1 MGQLMTYEVGQE
13 VPPVRKKIA
22 QERITLFEISGGY
35 VTPTIHTDP
44 EASKK
49 TTGLDKPMASGRM
62 SLSFATECL
71 RRFFGEDVY
80 NRSGMVDL
88 RFVRPVR
95 DGDTVT
101 VTGTISRI
109 VPEANGRRI
118 TVELSLHNQ
127 NGDKTAVGHG
137 AAIVPSGFFP
147 PDRESANGL

>member
-1 MGQLMTYEVGQE
+1 MGRLTTYEVGQA
-13 VPPVRKKIA
+13 VPPVQKKIA
-22 QERITLFEISGGY
+22 QGRITLFEFSGGY

-49 TTGLDKPMASGRM
+49 TTGLEKPMASGRM

-71 RRFFGEDVY
+71 RRFFGEEMY

-101 VTGTISRI
+101 VTGKISGI
-109 VPEANGRRI
+109 VPEANGHRV

-127 NGDKTAVGHG
+127 NGDTTAVGHG
-137 AAIVPSGFFP
+137 AAIVPSGSFP
-147 PDRESANGL
+147 SDAEASSGT